1 MHINYVDYEQKLS
14 REISA
19 QPHLVTECLI
29 RHWFTDVHGKNV
41 EIEVPYVRVDKSG
54 KSITPIHIK
63 PKYNG
68 CLASNKVRADLCAD
82 ICPPEAELY
91 GRKAEAVIEFKYHRA
106 TKYSRNC
113 TTTKLGSLFADM
125 NRLSIVDA
133 DDKYLIYVFDDDM
146 RKYFG
151 SNRKENKQ
159 ARECFDLNSISIN
172 STRKITSTTVSS
184 CGKEFPRVAMS
195 DFDLKKL
202 SASSGL
208 NYTITAKYAKDIPRT
223 NLYMI
228 IYQIA

>member
-41 EIEVPYVRVDKSG
+41 KIEVPYVRVDKKG

-63 PKYNG
+63 PKYKG

-82 ICPPEAELY
+82 IWKLEANE
-91 GRKAEAVIEFKYHRA
+91 KANTVIEFKYHRR
-106 TKYSRNC
+106 TDYSRNC
-113 TTTKLGSLFADM
+113 TTTKLDSLFADM

-133 DDKYLIYVFDDDM
+133 EDKYLIYVFDDDM

-151 SNRKENKQ
+151 SDRKENKQ

-172 STRKITSTTVSS
+172 STRKITSTTISS
-184 CGKEFPRVAMS
+184 CGKEFQRVAMS

-202 SASSGL
+202 SASGGL
-208 NYTITAKYAKDIPRT
+208 NYTITAKYAKKIPDT
-223 NLYMI
+223 DLYMI